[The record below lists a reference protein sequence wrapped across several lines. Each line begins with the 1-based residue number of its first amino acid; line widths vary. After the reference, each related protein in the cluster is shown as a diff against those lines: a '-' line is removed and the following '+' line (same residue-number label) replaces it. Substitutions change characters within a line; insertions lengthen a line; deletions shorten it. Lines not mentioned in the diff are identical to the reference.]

1 MEKSLD
7 VSIIIVSWNTRDILR
22 DCIRSIHDHAG
33 DVQFEIIVVDNN
45 SSDDSGKMVSSEFP
59 EVVVIQNKDN
69 QGFSSANN
77 QGILQAKGRY
87 VLLLNP
93 DTIVHEEAIEKAVTF
108 ADGHKDTAVV
118 GCRTLFQ
125 DGRLQ
130 YNCYKFPSLL
140 NLFLTLTRLWRPFRR
155 NRFFGRYR
163 MTWWDYTDVRRV
175 DAVAGCFM
183 LVRKEAIDEV
193 GMMSEEYFMY
203 SEDSDWCWRFHQ
215 KGWKIMFTPDAVITH
230 LGDASGCQSPVDM
243 NLQYRRSLLMFF
255 RNKSGWF
262 VSAVANLMFGVVAF
276 MNLMMLCV
284 QRLFPAKHA
293 EVFRKKWQLSVAAV
307 KFHWLGRLPRSS

>member
-1 MEKSLD
+1 MKKSPD

-22 DCIRSIHDHAG
+22 DCIQSIYDQAG
-33 DVQFEIIVVDNN
+33 DVQFEIIVVDNH
-45 SSDDSGKMVSSEFP
+45 SSDDSGEMVSRDFP
-59 EVVVIQNKDN
+59 EAALIQNKDN
-69 QGFSSANN
+69 RGFSSANN
-77 QGILQAKGRY
+77 QGIVQAKGRY

-93 DTIVHEEAIEKAVTF
+93 DTIVHENAIEKAVSF
-108 ADGHKDTAVV
+108 IDAHKDTAVV

-130 YNCYKFPSLL
+130 YNCYTFPSLL

-163 MTWWDYTDVRRV
+163 LTWWDYNETRSV

-203 SEDSDWCWRFHQ
+203 SEDTDWCWRFNQ
-215 KGWKIMFTPDAVITH
+215 RGWKIRFTPDAVITH

-243 NLQYRRSLLMFF
+243 NLQYRKSLLLFL
-255 RNKSGWF
+255 RKKSGWF
-262 VSAVANLMFGVVAF
+262 AGAVANLMFGVVAF
-276 MNLMMLCV
+276 INLMILCV
-284 QRLFPAKHA
+284 QRLLPTKHT
-293 EVFRKKWQLSVAAV
+293 EPYRKKWQQSVAAV